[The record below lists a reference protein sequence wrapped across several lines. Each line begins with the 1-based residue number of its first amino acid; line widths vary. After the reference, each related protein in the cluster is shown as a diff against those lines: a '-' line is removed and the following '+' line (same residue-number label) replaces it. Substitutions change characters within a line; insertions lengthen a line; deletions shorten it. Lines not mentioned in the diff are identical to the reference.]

1 MLKANEKDGKLDRDG
16 MLWDVGVVV
25 EDTVVLD
32 EFHEAVKNGWRN
44 SEFLLKPVWMIVSKV
59 GQI

>member
-1 MLKANEKDGKLDRDG
+1 MNEKNGELDRDG

-25 EDTVVLD
+25 EDAIVLD
-32 EFHEAVKNGWRN
+32 EFHKAVENRWRN
-44 SEFLLKPVWMIVSKV
+44 SEFLLKLIWMIVSKV